1 MLWSSGENDT
11 EVARKLE
18 NSSNVTHCAISPAAE
33 GTDDELKGVAIF
45 ARLS

>member
-1 MLWSSGENDT
+1 VLWSSGETDT

-18 NSSNVTHCAISPAAE
+18 NSSNATHYAISRAAE
-33 GTDDELKGVAIF
+33 GTDDELKGVDLF